1 MGTILYNFLD
11 KIEVNESIVLE
22 EESDLFI
29 ERSSDLKERY
39 ELMEKET
46 AFKVFN
52 GNQEVGTLTKWNDG
66 TVDYFSYDDNKD
78 QQLEYVEDLVK
89 FLK

>member
-1 MGTILYNFLD
+1 MGTILYNFLNEV
-11 KIEVNESIVLE
+11 EVNENAVLDE
-22 EESDLFI
+22 ENDLYI

-52 GNQEVGTLTKWNDG
+52 GNQEVGTLTKWNDE

-89 FLK
+89 LLE